1 MSQRL
6 KACDRCCGRG
16 QSFREQQQN
25 LREQEAGGL
34 ACLCLAR
41 THVADDG
48 KINILSH
55 VMEEYSESCFST
67 LLEHVTTLHR

>member
-48 KINILSH
+48 KLQKE
-55 VMEEYSESCFST
+55 MELRVARVSWNQC
-67 LLEHVTTLHR
+67 VCVCVCVCV